1 MDLQKM
7 SPHHAVMTTA
17 IKKDPIRAK
26 QAVPIETGFTLIEL
40 IVASFIAGLL
50 SLITANL
57 MIENTKSNARAETKR
72 RIHNDWNRATRLI
85 QSEIAMSHSIESAGL
100 SPDNVSD
107 DCPLLQHPETRLQ
120 LRMHL
125 VGTMPDVLYGVRSI
139 QSLPPSEANQWM
151 GGPEGGVLIRC
162 GPRLTISKDG
172 SADYIQGTP
181 YQQSVVLDKLD
192 LSSDDGLMV
201 TQSADNQKRVEF
213 SLAMQDNLDRV
224 NSAPAISKT
233 LRSGGL
239 SRINEVP
246 PIPSSQSSCNVVC
259 KTEDTHCG
267 HGVKTLLPGDHPRF
281 YEAPVL
287 AEPVFGSSTICT
299 NRSVQLG
306 DGMQG
311 ANGNYVMDGQPTPNR
326 NTTKGIKLVGG
337 MGRNIL
343 LGTTVSDTLQGGPDH
358 DGLIGRGGKDHLLGE
373 AGNDSFVPWISAS
386 ESTDNVTVNG
396 GSGFDRVYLQG
407 PESDYSLSGCNVSHC
422 ILRSAAGGTL
432 HLADIE
438 MLVFQSST
446 KRLND

>member
-1 MDLQKM
+1 M

-17 IKKDPIRAK
+17 IRPDPTKAK
-26 QAVPIETGFTLIEL
+26 QAVPTAKGFTLVEL
-40 IVASFIAGLL
+40 LVASFIAGLL

-57 MIENTKSNARAETKR
+57 MIENTRSNARAETRR
-72 RIHNDWNRATRLI
+72 RIHNDWNRATKLI

-100 SPDNVSD
+100 SPDNVTD

-151 GGPEGGVLIRC
+151 GGPKGGVLIRC

-181 YQQSVVLDKLD
+181 YQQSIVLDNLD
-192 LSSDDGLMV
+192 LSSGDGLTV
-201 TQSADNQKRVEF
+201 SQTTDNQKRLEF

-224 NSAPAISKT
+224 NSAQASIKT
-233 LRSGGL
+233 LSSGGM

-246 PIPSSQSSCNVVC
+246 PIPSSESTCNVVC
-259 KTEDTHCG
+259 RTEDADCG
-267 HGVKTLLPGDHPRF
+267 HGVKTLLPGDPRF
-281 YEAPVL
+281 YAAPVL
-287 AEPVFGSSTICT
+287 TEPVFGTSTICT
-299 NRSVQLG
+299 NRTVKLG
-306 DGMQG
+306 DGMEG
-311 ANGNYVMDGQPTPNR
+311 ANGNYVMDGQPTPDR
-326 NTTKGIKLVGG
+326 DTTKGISLTGG
-337 MGRNIL
+337 LGRNIL

-358 DGLIGRGGKDHLLGE
+358 DGLIGRGGNDHLLGE

-386 ESTDNVTVNG
+386 ESTDNVTVDG

-407 PESDYSLSGCNVSHC
+407 PEPNYSLSPCSVSHC
-422 ILRSAAGGTL
+422 ILRSTAGGSL